1 MATTES
7 ITTTYAGESA
17 GKYISAALLQ
27 NDSIRNGALSVI
39 PNVKY
44 KQVVNTMAL
53 SGIQADATCDF
64 TDVGTVTVAERII
77 QPKSLQVNL
86 KLCKANYRD
95 TWEAIQMGYS
105 AHDNLPPKFSDYL
118 LGLAI
123 AQVASEV
130 ETNIWSGVEATDGEF
145 GGLEVKL
152 AANAAQPAGQ
162 EVAGTTVTS
171 SNVVA
176 ELGKVL
182 AATPNAI
189 YKKPGFSIRIPVGIE
204 KAYIAA
210 QAALGYMDKFH
221 VDKTSLNFQGVPLIV
236 CPGMSDNV
244 MVATYDDNLWFG
256 TGLLS
261 DQNLVKLID
270 TSETLGDENVRIVMR
285 YTAGTQFGIGADIV
299 TYGITNA
306 SN

>member
-1 MATTES
+1 MATTET

-27 NDSIRNGALSVI
+27 GDSIRNGAVSVI

-77 QPKSLQVNL
+77 TPKSLQVNL
-86 KLCKANYRD
+86 KLCKQNYRD

-118 LGLAI
+118 LGLAA

-145 GGLEVKL
+145 GGLEVAL
-152 AANAAQPAGQ
+152 ATNAAQPTGF
-162 EVAGTTVTS
+162 EVAGTTLS
-171 SNVVA
+171 AANIIA
-176 ELGKVL
+176 ELGKVVTPTS
-182 AATPNAI
+182 AAL
-189 YKKPGFSIRIPVGIE
+189 YKKPGFAIRIPVSAE
-204 KAYIAA
+204 KFYIAA
-210 QAALGYMDKFH
+210 QAALGYLDRFH
-221 VDKTSLNFQGVPLIV
+221 VDKTALNFQGVPLIV
-236 CPGMSDNV
+236 CPGMSDDV
-244 MVATYDDNLWFG
+244 MIATYDDNLWFG
-256 TGLLS
+256 TGILS
-261 DQNLVKLID
+261 DQNLVKVID
-270 TSETLGDENVRIVMR
+270 TAETLGDENVRIIMR
-285 YTAGTQFGIGADIV
+285 YTAGVQFGNGADIV
-299 TYGITNA
+299 TYGITNGA
-306 SN
+306 N